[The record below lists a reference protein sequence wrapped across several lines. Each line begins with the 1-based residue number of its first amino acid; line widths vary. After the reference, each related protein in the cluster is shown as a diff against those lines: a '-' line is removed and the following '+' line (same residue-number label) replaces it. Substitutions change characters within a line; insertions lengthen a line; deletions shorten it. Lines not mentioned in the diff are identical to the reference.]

1 MEIKNS
7 NNTGTILKRAFG
19 MREAV
24 TITVGTVIGVGLFT
38 TGAQIV
44 GMMGASVLLATFVAM
59 IISVYP
65 AKLYGE
71 MGAAL
76 PYAGGTYKYAQLGLG
91 KAAGMLAGWNF
102 IASLVAV
109 TSGEALAFAFYF
121 KTLFRAFGVELPIG
135 DVVLAMI
142 PIIIF
147 IVTNIRGTE
156 MTGKLQ
162 NGFMFFFWGVA
173 IIWFLAMIPNINMP
187 SFVVLPETMKNITPW
202 GFIGCVAMIWWCFA
216 GFETCCAMGEEIKFP
231 EINIPRA
238 LTLSPFIV
246 FAVNALFQ
254 WFLVGITPAGSIEAL
269 ASADAPFAEA
279 MYAAGILGLPMAL
292 LALGISLGGDFSTL
306 NASIAV
312 PPRYLYAMAREGAMP
327 KVFAKLSTKYNT
339 PYVSI
344 LFLGVLSL
352 ILVAY
357 PINFVASVSLFADLF
372 YYIIGIAAALGLRK
386 RCPNL
391 ARPYKAPFVEIGV
404 PISIVIYFIMLTQLD
419 RYAIITGIIWCV
431 VGLVVFFLCQ
441 KAYGISKDVKA
452 EDYIMRCA
460 APSEAEKSRMD
471 KEYKVWKAIVT
482 GACILAVLLYLVPLI
497 G

>member
-1 MEIKNS
+1 MNKEN
-7 NNTGTILKRAFG
+7 GDHLVLKRSFG

-44 GMMGASVLLATFVAM
+44 GLMGSAVVLATFIAM
-59 IISVYP
+59 LISVYP
-65 AKLYGE
+65 ARLYGE

-76 PYAGGTYKYAQLGLG
+76 PYAGGTYKYAHLGLG

-102 IASLVAV
+102 IASLIAV

-121 KTLFRAFGVELPIG
+121 KTLFRAFGVELPIS
-135 DVVLAMI
+135 DVLLAMI
-142 PIIIF
+142 PIVIF
-147 IVTNIRGTE
+147 IITNVRGTE

-173 IIWFLAMIPNINMP
+173 IIWFIAMIPNIQLP
-187 SFVVLPETMKNITPW
+187 SYVVLPENMQNMSAW

-216 GFETCCAMGEEIKFP
+216 GFETCCAMGEEIRYP
-231 EINIPRA
+231 QINIPRA
-238 LTLSPFIV
+238 LALSPFIV

-254 WFLVGITPAGSIEAL
+254 WFLVGITPVANVADL
-269 ASADAPFAEA
+269 ASADAPFADA
-279 MYAAGILGLPMAL
+279 MQAAGILGLPMAL

-327 KVFAKLSTKYNT
+327 KFFAKLHPKYQT

-344 LFLGVLSL
+344 LFLGILSL

-386 RCPNL
+386 RHPEL
-391 ARPYKAPFVEIGV
+391 DRPYKAPLIEIGV
-404 PISIVIYFIMLTQLD
+404 PVSILIYFIMLTQLD
-419 RYAIITGIIWCV
+419 RYAIVTGVIWCV
-431 VGLVVFFLCQ
+431 VGLVVFYICQ
-441 KAYGISKDVKA
+441 KIYGPGEGEKLD
-452 EDYIMRCA
+452 DYIMQA
-460 APSEAEKSRMD
+460 ETPSAEEGARMD
-471 KEYKVWKAIVT
+471 REYKLWKRIVAA
-482 GACILAVLLYLVPLI
+482 ACVIAVLLYAVPLI